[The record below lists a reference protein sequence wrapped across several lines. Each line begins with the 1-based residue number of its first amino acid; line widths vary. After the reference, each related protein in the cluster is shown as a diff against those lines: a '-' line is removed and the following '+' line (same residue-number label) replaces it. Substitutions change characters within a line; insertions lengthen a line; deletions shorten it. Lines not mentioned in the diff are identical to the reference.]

1 MKVQQKKKTTT
12 LSDVELMAEYRELT
26 AYLATLPGYSM
37 DTNKRIAEN
46 RQESLIAEGLDRG
59 LFRRG

>member
-1 MKVQQKKKTTT
+1 MKVSQKRTTT
-12 LSDVELMAEYRELT
+12 LSDVDLLAEYREIT
-26 AYLATLPGYSM
+26 TYLAGAPGYSM
-37 DTNKRIAEN
+37 DLNKRIAEN

>member
-1 MKVQQKKKTTT
+1 MKVSQQKTTS
-12 LSDVELMAEYRELT
+12 LSDAELLAEYRALT
-26 AYLATLPGYSM
+26 AHLATLPGYSM

>member
-1 MKVQQKKKTTT
+1 MKVSQKRTTT
-12 LSDVELMAEYRELT
+12 LSDVDLLAEYRDLT